1 MAAAAAHNRKV
12 AKAKPKG
19 KLPKFR
25 PLQLA
30 TLVDAVPAGNGW
42 FHEIKY
48 DGYRAEIAASG
59 GDVRVYTRS
68 GLDWTGKFAPL
79 VRRIAALDLPPCLI
93 DGEIVAYGKDGHTDF
108 SSLTAGLKRGHGAQ
122 DEGTELLFFAFDLLE
137 ADGKSLA
144 KLGNLERKDRKSTR
158 LNSSH

>member
-79 VRRIAALDLPPCLI
+79 VRRIAALARSEEHTSELQSLMRIPYAVFCLQ
-93 DGEIVAYGKDGHTDF
+93 KHKQHTTHKTD
-108 SSLTAGLKRGHGAQ
+108 SHH
-122 DEGTELLFFAFDLLE
+122 
-137 ADGKSLA
+137 
-144 KLGNLERKDRKSTR
+144 ST
-158 LNSSH
+158 